1 LLLNISLKYNLISGF
16 FKEIF
21 SFKEVSMDFRK
32 RLIEEEV
39 IICDGAMGTLLY
51 SLGVP
56 LGSPVEEV
64 NLSKPELV
72 EDIHRQYIS
81 AGAELIETNTFGAN
95 RLKLGKYGLKDK
107 VREINIKG
115 VEIAK
120 RASEGKVFVAGSI
133 GPLDKLL
140 EPFGDLKLEEARE
153 IFREQASYLIEGGVD
168 LVILETF
175 HCLRELKTAVLA
187 VREVDSSL
195 PIIAQMSFSQEGRT
209 SMGVAPA
216 SLAVVTEG
224 LEVDVVGANC
234 GSGPEGILDVL
245 DEMSKSTNL
254 PLSALPNAG
263 FPSYYEGRTIF
274 PSSPQY
280 FEKFAEEALKR
291 GAKLIGGCCGT
302 TPEHI
307 RAVSRVVKGKKVKR
321 TIYFFPPRVASKGKI
336 VSIGEG
342 APVII
347 GERINAFNKPALQE
361 DISSG
366 RMQILREEARKQVE
380 AGAKILDVNIEIPH
394 STPELMRNVLL
405 RISEVVDVPV
415 AIDTLKEELM
425 EEGVATVE
433 GKPILNSFTADEE
446 SAKRMLSLAKKYGA
460 LAIGLTM
467 REGKVPFK
475 AEDRL
480 ALARELWEEARRYQ
494 LENSLLLDPAVL
506 SCATSQEHI
515 PEILNSIKLIR
526 EKIGVPVVIG
536 LSNVSYGLPRRALL
550 NASFLAMAMSYGVSA
565 VIMDPLSEEVMNAY
579 LASCALLGYDEFCL
593 NYISAFRSKR

>member
-1 LLLNISLKYNLISGF
+1 MNFRERLK
-16 FKEIF
+16 
-21 SFKEVSMDFRK
+21 
-32 RLIEEEV
+32 EEEV

-51 SLGVP
+51 SLGIP

-64 NLSKPELV
+64 NLSNPELV
-72 EDIHRQYIS
+72 KELHKQYIS
-81 AGAELIETNTFGAN
+81 AGAELIETNTFRAN
-95 RLKLGKYGLKDK
+95 RLKLEKYGLKDK

-120 RASEGKVFVAGSI
+120 RASEGKAFVAGSI

-140 EPFGDLKLEEARE
+140 EPFGEVKLEEARE

-168 LVILETF
+168 LIILETF
-175 HCLRELKTAVLA
+175 HSLLELKTAVLA
-187 VREVDSSL
+187 IKDLAPSL
-195 PIIAQMSFSQEGRT
+195 PIVAQMSFSQEART
-209 SMGVAPA
+209 SMGVAPS
-216 SLAVVTEG
+216 SLAVVMEG
-224 LEVDVVGANC
+224 LGVDVVGANC
-234 GSGPEGILDVL
+234 GSGPEGILEVL
-245 DEMSKSTNL
+245 DEMAKCTNL

-263 FPSYYEGRTIF
+263 FPRYYEGRTIF

-280 FEKFAEEALKR
+280 FEKFAEEALKK

-307 RAVSRVVKGKKVKR
+307 KAVSKLAKGKKVKR
-321 TIYFFPPRVASKGKI
+321 TIYSFPPRVASKGKI
-336 VSIGEG
+336 VPIGEG

-347 GERINAFNKPALQE
+347 GERINTFNKPALQE

-380 AGAKILDVNIEIPH
+380 AGAKIIDVNIELPH
-394 STPELMRNVLL
+394 TSRDLMRAVLL
-405 RISEVVDVPV
+405 RISEVADVPV
-415 AIDTLKEELM
+415 AIDTLNGELM
-425 EEGVATVE
+425 EEGLATAE

-446 SAKRMLSLAKKYGA
+446 SARQMLSLAKKYGS

-480 ALARELWEEARRYQ
+480 ALARELWEEAKRYK

-536 LSNVSYGLPRRALL
+536 LSNVSFGLPRRSLL
-550 NASFLAMAMSYGVSA
+550 NSSFLAMAISYGVSA

-579 LASCALLGYDEFCL
+579 LASCALLGYDQYCL
-593 NYISAFRSKR
+593 SYISAFRGKK

>member
-1 LLLNISLKYNLISGF
+1 MNFRERLK
-16 FKEIF
+16 
-21 SFKEVSMDFRK
+21 
-32 RLIEEEV
+32 EEEV

-51 SLGVP
+51 SLGIP

-64 NLSKPELV
+64 NLSNPELV
-72 EDIHRQYIS
+72 KELHKQYIS
-81 AGAELIETNTFGAN
+81 AGAELIETNTFRAN
-95 RLKLGKYGLKDK
+95 RLKLEKYGLKDK

-120 RASEGKVFVAGSI
+120 RASEGKAFVAGSI

-140 EPFGDLKLEEARE
+140 EPFGEVKLEEARE
-153 IFREQASYLIEGGVD
+153 IFREQASYLVEGGVD
-168 LVILETF
+168 LIILETF
-175 HCLRELKTAVLA
+175 HSLLELKTAVLA
-187 VREVDSSL
+187 IKDLAPSL
-195 PIIAQMSFSQEGRT
+195 PIVAQMSFSQEART
-209 SMGVAPA
+209 SMGVAPS
-216 SLAVVTEG
+216 SLAVVMEG
-224 LEVDVVGANC
+224 LGVDVVGANC
-234 GSGPEGILDVL
+234 GSGPEGILEVL
-245 DEMSKSTNL
+245 DEMAKCTNL

-263 FPSYYEGRTIF
+263 FPRYYEGRTIF

-307 RAVSRVVKGKKVKR
+307 KAVSKLAKGKKVKR
-321 TIYFFPPRVASKGKI
+321 TIYSFPPRVASKGKI
-336 VSIGEG
+336 VPIGEG
-342 APVII
+342 TPVII
-347 GERINAFNKPALQE
+347 GERINTFNKPALQE

-380 AGAKILDVNIEIPH
+380 AGAKIIDVNIELPH
-394 STPELMRNVLL
+394 TSRDLMRAVLL
-405 RISEVVDVPV
+405 RISEVADVPV
-415 AIDTLKEELM
+415 AIDTLNGELM
-425 EEGVATVE
+425 EEGLATAE
-433 GKPILNSFTADEE
+433 GKSILNSFTADEE
-446 SAKRMLSLAKKYGA
+446 PARQMLSLAKKYGA

-480 ALARELWEEARRYQ
+480 ALARELWEEAKRYK

-536 LSNVSYGLPRRALL
+536 LSNVSFGLPRRSLL
-550 NASFLAMAMSYGVSA
+550 NSSFLAMAISYGVSA

-579 LASCALLGYDEFCL
+579 LASCALLGYDQYCL
-593 NYISAFRSKR
+593 SYISAFRGKK

>member
-1 LLLNISLKYNLISGF
+1 MNFRERLK
-16 FKEIF
+16 
-21 SFKEVSMDFRK
+21 
-32 RLIEEEV
+32 EEEV

-51 SLGVP
+51 SLGIP

-64 NLSKPELV
+64 NLSNPELV
-72 EDIHRQYIS
+72 KELHKQYIS
-81 AGAELIETNTFGAN
+81 AGAELIETNTFRAN
-95 RLKLGKYGLKDK
+95 RLKLEKYGLKDK

-120 RASEGKVFVAGSI
+120 RASEGKAFVAGSI

-140 EPFGDLKLEEARE
+140 EPFGEVKLEEARE
-153 IFREQASYLIEGGVD
+153 IFREQASYLVEGGVD
-168 LVILETF
+168 LIILETF
-175 HCLRELKTAVLA
+175 HSLLELKTAVLA
-187 VREVDSSL
+187 IKDLAPSL
-195 PIIAQMSFSQEGRT
+195 PIVAQMSFSQEART
-209 SMGVAPA
+209 SMGVAPS
-216 SLAVVTEG
+216 SLAVVMEG
-224 LEVDVVGANC
+224 LGVDVVGANC
-234 GSGPEGILDVL
+234 GSGPEGILEVL
-245 DEMSKSTNL
+245 DEMAKCTNL

-263 FPSYYEGRTIF
+263 FPRYYEGRTIF

-307 RAVSRVVKGKKVKR
+307 KAVSKLAKGKKVKR
-321 TIYFFPPRVASKGKI
+321 TIYSFPPRVASKGKI
-336 VSIGEG
+336 VPIGEG
-342 APVII
+342 TPVII
-347 GERINAFNKPALQE
+347 GERINTFNKPALQE

-380 AGAKILDVNIEIPH
+380 AGAKLIDVNIELPH
-394 STPELMRNVLL
+394 TSRDLMRAVLL
-405 RISEVVDVPV
+405 RISEVADVPV
-415 AIDTLKEELM
+415 AIDTLNGELM
-425 EEGVATVE
+425 EEGLATAE

-480 ALARELWEEARRYQ
+480 ALARELWEEARRYK

-526 EKIGVPVVIG
+526 EEIGVPVVIG
-536 LSNVSYGLPRRALL
+536 LSNVSFGLPRRSLL
-550 NASFLAMAMSYGVSA
+550 NSSFLAMAISYGVSA

-579 LASCALLGYDEFCL
+579 LASCALLGYDQYCL
-593 NYISAFRSKR
+593 SYISAFRGKK